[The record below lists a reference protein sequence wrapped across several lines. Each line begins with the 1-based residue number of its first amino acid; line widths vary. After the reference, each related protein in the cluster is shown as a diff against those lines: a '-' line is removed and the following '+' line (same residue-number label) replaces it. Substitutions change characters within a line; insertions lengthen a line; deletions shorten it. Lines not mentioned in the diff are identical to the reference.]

1 MRVML
6 LLRLGLGK
14 NCLPLYEP
22 PSLDT
27 PAPIEYSLPLILRDR
42 TTSCATHPARGKVV
56 SAIKP
61 LSRELHA
68 GKRWRRYDGYSFTAT
83 DTICPLVVQEV
94 ARAMLSLPIA
104 FIPQNDEFKLVALQ
118 GLVQGKNLL
127 VTADGRWRSGYIPAH
142 YRSYP
147 FLLATNANNQQ
158 VLCVN
163 EGSGLIVDGSNGEP
177 FFEEGGNLT
186 AAMSEILTFLTQIAS
201 NRQST
206 VQICAQLQQYQLL
219 QPWPITVQTAAGPYN
234 VEGLYRI
241 DEPALNKLP
250 AEDLLALR
258 DSGAL
263 LTAYCQLL
271 SMQHLPA
278 LTRALLHE
286 QQLATK
292 PMPKELDLDF
302 LNDSGNINFG

>member
-14 NCLPLYEP
+14 NCLPLHQART
-22 PSLDT
+22 LDT
-27 PAPIEYSLPLILRDR
+27 PAPIEYSLPLILRDQ
-42 TTSCATHPARGKVV
+42 TTSCAPPTVRGKVV

-61 LSRELHA
+61 LSREFHA
-68 GKRWRRYDGYSFTAT
+68 GKRWLRYAGYSFAAA

-94 ARAMLSLPIA
+94 TRAMLSLPIA
-104 FIPQNDEFKLVALQ
+104 FIPQNDAFVLVALQ
-118 GLVQGKNLL
+118 GLEQHKNLL
-127 VTADGRWRSGYIPAH
+127 VTADGRWRSGYVPAH

-147 FLLATNANNQQ
+147 FQLATSADNQQILCIDEDSGLLA
-158 VLCVN
+158 
-163 EGSGLIVDGSNGEP
+163 DGEQGEP
-177 FFEEGGNLT
+177 FFDDAGNPT
-186 AAMSEILTFLTQIAS
+186 PAVSEIMTFLTQIAS
-201 NRQST
+201 NRQPT
-206 VQICAQLQQYQLL
+206 TQICTQLQQYQLL
-219 QPWPITVQTAAGPYN
+219 QPWPITVQAAAGPHN

-250 AEDLLALR
+250 ADDLMALR
-258 DSGAL
+258 NSGAL

-278 LTRALLHE
+278 LTKVLVHE
-286 QQLATK
+286 QQLATT
-292 PMPKELDLDF
+292 PMPKALDLDF